1 MAKVEELVWKCV
13 EPKINE
19 LGYEIYDIEYLKE
32 GMNWYLRIYIDKEN
46 GISIED
52 CEIVSRGIDDL
63 IDEMCVIVCQKEKGE
78 VLVRKNDMILALV
91 TKGIIMNNIYTLS
104 DYNAFDG
111 TKLMLI

>member
-1 MAKVEELVWKCV
+1 MIYAEVEIPSLRRS
-13 EPKINE
+13 
-19 LGYEIYDIEYLKE
+19 YDFKL
-32 GMNWYLRIYIDKEN
+32 DEN
-46 GISIED
+46 TK
-52 CEIVSRGIDDL
+52 IDDL

>member
-1 MAKVEELVWKCV
+1 MIYADVEIPSLRRS
-13 EPKINE
+13 
-19 LGYEIYDIEYLKE
+19 YDFKL
-32 GMNWYLRIYIDKEN
+32 DEN
-46 GISIED
+46 TK
-52 CEIVSRGIDDL
+52 IDDL

>member
-1 MAKVEELVWKCV
+1 MIYAEVEIPSLRRS
-13 EPKINE
+13 
-19 LGYEIYDIEYLKE
+19 YDFKL
-32 GMNWYLRIYIDKEN
+32 DEN
-46 GISIED
+46 TK
-52 CEIVSRGIDDL
+52 IDDL

-91 TKGIIMNNIYTLS
+91 SKGIIMNNIYTLS